1 MGSFLYKLP
10 YIDAI
15 LFRLRVSSAL
25 GDEFHIDLYFI
36 AVQCIVLIF
45 LKFLT
50 PCFALFLSWSYSCL
64 KKYM

>member
-1 MGSFLYKLP
+1 MGSFLYKLT
-10 YIDAI
+10 YVDAI

-45 LKFLT
+45 LKFLHRILRY
-50 PCFALFLSWSYSCL
+50 FYRGRIHV
-64 KKYM
+64 